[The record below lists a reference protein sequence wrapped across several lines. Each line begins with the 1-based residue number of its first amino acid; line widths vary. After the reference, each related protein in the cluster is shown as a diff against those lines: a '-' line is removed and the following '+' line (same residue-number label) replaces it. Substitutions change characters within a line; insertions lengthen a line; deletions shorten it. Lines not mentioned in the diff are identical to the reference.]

1 MHHSEELQAIVGVFD
16 GKMRVSEKETS
27 EGTKQVIKIKRLVNK
42 KYSDKEIVLTKE
54 ALND

>member
-1 MHHSEELQAIVGVFD
+1 MHPSEELQAIVDVFN